1 LSNRPL
7 LFDASSVFALVR
19 ELLGEA
25 PDLFWGSSAI
35 SLAYYEVGNVLW
47 KECFLLTR
55 IVPEEA
61 SKLLKSMF
69 SMLRTMDVTLLE
81 DEDLGKAILDMAGKL
96 NITYYDA
103 AYLTEAQRS
112 DKVLVTDDEKLA
124 RAAEKVGVKTL
135 TSKTILKQLPS

>member
-1 LSNRPL
+1 MSDRPL
-7 LFDASSVFALVR
+7 LFDASGVFGLVR

-25 PDLFWGSSAI
+25 PDLFWGNSTI
-35 SLAYYEVGNVLW
+35 SLAYYEVGNALW
-47 KECFLLTR
+47 RECFLLNR

-69 SMLRTMDVTLLE
+69 SMLRTMDVTPLE
-81 DEDLGKAILDMAGKL
+81 DESLGKTILDTAGKL

-112 DKVLVTDDEKLA
+112 DKVLVTDDEELA
-124 RAAEKVGVKTL
+124 RAAEKVGVETL
-135 TSKTILKQLPS
+135 TSKTVRKQLSS